1 MLENGADFRYES
13 GQPVMDQGV
22 HNAAVIS
29 LFTEEGWAANAFL
42 PPESRI
48 GSDFVKLCR
57 GTMTLSRLADIENS
71 AVRALQSKLFPRVSA
86 AARNPSGDRLD
97 VNIKIGPGG
106 SLNLN
111 REGPL
116 WRAQGKNME
125 VK

>member
-1 MLENGADFRYES
+1 MLENGADFRYVT

-29 LFTEEGWAANAFL
+29 LFTETGWGGNVFL

-48 GSDFVKLCR
+48 GSDFVKLSR
-57 GTMTLSRLADIENS
+57 GTLTLSRLADIENS
-71 AVRALQSKLFPRVSA
+71 AERALESKLFPRVSA
-86 AARNPSGDRLD
+86 EARNPTGDRLD

-106 SLNLN
+106 TLNLN

-116 WRAQGKNME
+116 WRAQGKNPE